1 MSEHA
6 IRQTASDRPGVA
18 QPVPVR
24 DIPDRPWGPGANPK
38 TAAREYLK
46 QHPEFEVDERMD
58 HKLLVSVAPS
68 GYLKRVR

>member
-1 MSEHA
+1 MTSIGSYCIVFDTVVEDLPA
-6 IRQTASDRPGVA
+6 DMF
-18 QPVPVR
+18 
-24 DIPDRPWGPGANPK
+24 PDRPWGPGANPK